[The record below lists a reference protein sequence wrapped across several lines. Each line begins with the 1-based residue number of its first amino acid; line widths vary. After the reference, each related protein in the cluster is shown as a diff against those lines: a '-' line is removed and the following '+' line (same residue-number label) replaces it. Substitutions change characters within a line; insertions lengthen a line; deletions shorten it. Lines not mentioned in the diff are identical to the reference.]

1 MKPIDLIPASACA
14 NARKWAATQ
23 TGTPEQAWN
32 ACPRGDWLLWL
43 AHYFGVERRLLVL
56 SASDCAASVVDL
68 VKSESPLASVWAIDS
83 ARRFARG
90 ETDVEECRAAA
101 DAAACAADAAD
112 ASAAYVAYASAAYA
126 AAYAAYAADA
136 ASAADAAYAA
146 AAAAAC
152 AAYTTADAYTTA
164 ADAARKKKHAEC
176 ARLVRKHIPWAVI
189 EAAIAKGKP

>member
-1 MKPIDLIPASACA
+1 MKPLDLLPESACA
-14 NARKWAATQ
+14 EAREWAAQQ
-23 TGTPEQAWN
+23 TGTPKQAWN
-32 ACPRGDWLLWL
+32 SCPRGDWLLWL

-68 VKSESPLASVWAIDS
+68 VKPESLLASVWAIDS

-90 ETDVEECRAAA
+90 ETDVEECRA
-101 DAAACAADAAD
+101 
-112 ASAAYVAYASAAYA
+112 
-126 AAYAAYAADA
+126 
-136 ASAADAAYAA
+136 AADAAYAA

-189 EAAIAKGKP
+189 EAAIAKGTP